1 MANYTGTLQDELG
14 NTYYPISE
22 QQLQTGDKL
31 SYTKTIQVGG
41 DANTYYPVVITPVGR
56 SVNDYS
62 YKKFSISRY
71 YASPA
76 PDTWNTSTHRGGLT
90 FSFYW
95 TCDSSWGG
103 NDHSIK
109 VLEFHQNYANMVAD
123 WRVTNKGTM
132 IVWLRGGNAEYMVG
146 SEAVRFSVSV
156 VLGDY
161 ADNTTTF
168 SPMTSTQSYSRTPNN
183 SYVTLAQVYPVGSI
197 YLSTTNNNPQ
207 NFLPGT
213 TWEQIQD
220 KFLLTAGGTYSAGT
234 TGGAASHTH
243 TTGNFTLGETHIPG
257 HRHSMTGSTIA
268 NGQNAYNA
276 WRSVRSGDATAA
288 DYPNSTTWTNW
299 TGGNSAHNH
308 GSTGSTSNMPP
319 YLVVYAWK
327 RTA

>member
-1 MANYTGTLQDELG
+1 
-14 NTYYPISE
+14 
-22 QQLQTGDKL
+22 
-31 SYTKTIQVGG
+31 
-41 DANTYYPVVITPVGR
+41 
-56 SVNDYS
+56 
-62 YKKFSISRY
+62 
-71 YASPA
+71 
-76 PDTWNTSTHRGGLT
+76 
-90 FSFYW
+90 
-95 TCDSSWGG
+95 
-103 NDHSIK
+103 
-109 VLEFHQNYANMVAD
+109 
-123 WRVTNKGTM
+123 
-132 IVWLRGGNAEYMVG
+132 MVG
-146 SEAVRFSVSV
+146 SEAIRFSVSV

-257 HRHSMTGSTIA
+257 HRHSITGSTIA
-268 NGQNAYNA
+268 NGSNSYNA
-276 WRSVRSGDATAA
+276 WRAVRSGDATAA

-308 GSTGSTSNMPP
+308 GSTGSTSNLPP